1 MRIKN
6 VLGWLSV
13 IALFAALILGILNFQ
28 HLYDWWQLRDYN
40 PDARIVKLADETTM
54 EPGTRRVFYVNHP
67 QLDDKQ
73 EFNKHCQS
81 PEKTIVLGCFIDK
94 QGIYL
99 LNVTDNRLAGV
110 DEVTAAHETLHAMY
124 ARLSQKERQKVDS
137 MTESFFKTL
146 DNDRIRKT
154 VESYRSRDPS
164 VVPNELHSILGTEVR
179 HLSPE
184 LENYYKQYF
193 SDRQKIVSYSEHYEQ
208 AFVDLEEK
216 AKSYDQELSA
226 LKQRIN
232 TDEEALLAKNREID
246 DQQQQLN
253 AYLAQGKTGEYNRMV
268 PQYNKLVDEYNVL
281 VNQTK
286 QEINSYNELIVER
299 NNLVIQQQQLYQV
312 IDSRS
317 INEKTSK

>member
-1 MRIKN
+1 MRLKN
-6 VLGWLSV
+6 VLGWISV
-13 IALFAALILGILNFQ
+13 VALFAALVLGVKNFQ
-28 HLYDWWQLRDYN
+28 SLYDWWQLRDYN

-54 EPGTRRVFYVNHP
+54 NPSTRRVFYVNHP

-99 LNVTDNRLAGV
+99 LNVTDSRLEGV

-124 ARLSQKERQKVDS
+124 ARLSKKERARVDA
-137 MTESFFKTL
+137 MTESFFKGL
-146 DNDRIRKT
+146 DNERIRKT
-154 VESYRSRDPS
+154 IESYRSRDPS

-184 LENYYKQYF
+184 LEDYYRQYF
-193 SDRQKIVSYSEHYEQ
+193 SDREKIVSYSEHYEQ
-208 AFVDLEEK
+208 AFVDLEDK
-216 AKSYDQELSA
+216 AKSYDQELSV
-226 LKQRIN
+226 LRQKIN
-232 TDEEALLAKNREID
+232 TDEEALQAKSREID
-246 DQQQQLN
+246 DRQQELN
-253 AYLAQGKTGEYNRMV
+253 DMLAQGKTDEYNNTV
-268 PQYNKLVDEYNVL
+268 PGYNRLVDEYNVM
-281 VNQTK
+281 VNQAK
-286 QEINSYNELIVER
+286 QEINNYNELIVER

-317 INEKTSK
+317 INEKSSK